1 MGGYDKKRSDRRNSM
16 KTVIPKPSPKDER
29 DIFIQQIKNAISIGD
44 ITLAKLI
51 YKRKLSDY
59 PASKLMLYIPS
70 KGKAKNFYSLV

>member
-29 DIFIQQIKNAISIGD
+29 DIFIQQIKNAITVGD
-44 ITLAKLI
+44 VTVAKSI

-59 PASKLMLYIPS
+59 PASKLMSHIPS
-70 KGKAKNFYSLV
+70 KGKAKKFYSLI